1 MRFENISSENMSS
14 DSMSSGSMSPES
26 MSPESMSP
34 ESMSPESMC
43 PESMCPDGMRTE
55 NMCPRIMRSKY
66 VRGKASIFAGNLAS
80 ARGPFAVTHVA
91 AIRSRIVP
99 TLTMPTLIGLM
110 VIALVFAAIGPRPVF
125 AQDAGKQPPAP
136 AIATSPVAATAAAPP
151 PTTSLSP
158 RELAERR
165 CAANHFGDCL
175 DAVYETGREAI
186 LNLLRKIPLLVLATL
201 VLLLAHWV
209 SRFIANRLHL
219 LKIRSQNPYMSGLVR
234 MVVRTAIML
243 IGILI
248 ALDLLG
254 MSTVVGAVL
263 GSAGVAGLV
272 LGFAFREI
280 AENYIAG
287 ILLSVRRPFEPGDHV
302 VIENREGKVIS
313 VNSRSTLLMTFDGA
327 QVQLPNSLVFKSVV
341 INYSR
346 NSRRRFDFSMLIDGS
361 QSIRR
366 SQTLAMEAIAQ
377 IDGVLDDPAP
387 AWSVVEFGANGIQLR
402 FFGWVNQHDTDM
414 GKVRSEAIR
423 RVKAA
428 FADAGI
434 EAPRAVYHVVATR
447 SRDGTSVE
455 SVVEPTNHET
465 LDTSVN
471 RDIDT
476 QIAEAKQN
484 TGGRNLLDPQSPS
497 P

>member
-1 MRFENISSENMSS
+1 MTTAGREHPGSRSEVA
-14 DSMSSGSMSPES
+14 GF
-26 MSPESMSP
+26 
-34 ESMSPESMC
+34 
-43 PESMCPDGMRTE
+43 
-55 NMCPRIMRSKY
+55 PRAH
-66 VRGKASIFAGNLAS
+66 VRAWPRAS
-80 ARGPFAVTHVA
+80 AHANTAMRAMLQALSRAAFACVLA
-91 AIRSRIVP
+91 AL
-99 TLTMPTLIGLM
+99 TLAASTL
-110 VIALVFAAIGPRPVF
+110 AAMQPATAF
-125 AQDAGKQPPAP
+125 AQERANAAAGQPVAQGAASASAQTKPAQADAPPAR
-136 AIATSPVAATAAAPP
+136 ATA
-151 PTTSLSP
+151 
-158 RELAERR
+158 RQIAERR
-165 CAANHFGDCL
+165 CMSNHFGDCL
-175 DAVYETGREAI
+175 DAVYETGREAV
-186 LNLLRKIPLLVLATL
+186 LNLLRKIPLLILAAL
-201 VLLLAHWV
+201 VLLFAHLI

-234 MVVRTAIML
+234 MIVRTAIML

-254 MSTVVGAVL
+254 MSSVVGAVL

-346 NSRRRFDFSMLIDGS
+346 NPKRRFDFSMLIDPS

-366 SQTLAMEAIAQ
+366 AQTLAMEAIAK
-377 IDGVLDDPAP
+377 IEGVLEDPAP

-402 FFGWVNQHDTDM
+402 FYGWVDQHQTDM

-423 RVKAA
+423 QVKAA
-428 FADAGI
+428 FADADI
-434 EAPRAVYHVVATR
+434 EAPRAVYHVIATR
-447 SRDGTSVE
+447 ARDGAEAE
-455 SVVEPTNHET
+455 SAIEPMNHET
-465 LDTSVN
+465 VDTSVN
-471 RDIDT
+471 RDIDV
-476 QIAEAKQN
+476 QIAETKQN
-484 TGGRNLLDPQSPS
+484 ADGRNLLDAQTPPK
-497 P
+497 